1 MTEEFTTLGMTVP
14 RIAEING
21 VVLILLGA
29 VSYFSQ
35 TSDPPSITALIPAFL
50 GFPMLVLGV
59 LSEINPQNRH
69 HYMHGSMFLALAMA
83 LGGARIVTGFSEM
96 SILAIL
102 SHLLLLQIGISFM
115 ITGIRSFRHARA
127 QRENTG

>member
-1 MTEEFTTLGMTVP
+1 MAEEFTTLGMTVP

-29 VSYFSQ
+29 VSYLSQ

-59 LSEINPQNRH
+59 LSEKNPQNRH
-69 HYMHGSMFLALAMA
+69 HYMHGSMLLALAMA

-115 ITGIRSFRHARA
+115 IVGIRSFRHARA
-127 QRENTG
+127 QRENAG